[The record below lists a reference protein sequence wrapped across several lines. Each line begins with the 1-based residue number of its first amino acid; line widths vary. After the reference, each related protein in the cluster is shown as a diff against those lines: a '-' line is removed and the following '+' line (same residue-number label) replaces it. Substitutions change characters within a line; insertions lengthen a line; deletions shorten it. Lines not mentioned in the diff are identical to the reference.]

1 MIRLLV
7 EDYCHCGCKAF
18 EADVQRPETY
28 LNSAGDELEIETNT
42 IIRCA
47 RRNLC
52 KQLTRYLTRQH
63 GDADRSE
70 NDHAD

>member
-1 MIRLLV
+1 MIRVLV
-7 EDYCHCGCKAF
+7 EDYCNRGCKAF
-18 EADVQRPETY
+18 EADVQRPEKYFTI
-28 LNSAGDELEIETNT
+28 AGDENDIEMDT

-47 RRNLC
+47 KRNLC

-63 GDADRSE
+63 ADADRSE